1 MIQPIKFYIL
11 IYNLNIATRHT
22 GLPASPETSRY
33 IVNQNGII
41 RSFVASRK
49 KYLFFKRCFDIF
61 FSSLVILLVMSWLI
75 PLVALAIKLDS
86 RGPVF
91 FRQKRIGKNG
101 RSFMCIK
108 FRTMIRNREADER
121 PADEDDERITRTGKI
136 LRRINIDE
144 LPQFLNVFAGHMSV
158 VGPRPHMLADCIRFS
173 FVIHSYQFRSLL
185 RPGITGW
192 AQVNGFHGPTSDYE
206 SISLRYYWDAQYVR
220 KANLWLDLR
229 IVGITIFQM
238 LQNIK
243 TLFFVSSKKESA
255 IAKTKKAGLAE

>member
-1 MIQPIKFYIL
+1 M
-11 IYNLNIATRHT
+11 NIASRHT
-22 GLPASPETSRY
+22 SLQTSPETSWHV
-33 IVNQNGII
+33 ITQNGII

-61 FSSLVILLVMSWLI
+61 FSSLVILLVMSWLV
-75 PLVALAIKLDS
+75 PLLALAIKIDS

-91 FRQKRIGKNG
+91 FRQKRIGRNG

-108 FRTMIRNREADER
+108 FRTMITNREADER
-121 PADEDDERITRTGKI
+121 PAEEDDERITKTGKI

-144 LPQFLNVFAGHMSV
+144 LPQFLNVFIGHMSV

-173 FVIHSYQFRSLL
+173 FVIHSYQFRSLM

-229 IVGITIFQM
+229 IVSTTVFQM
-238 LQNIK
+238 LKNIK
-243 TLFFVSSKKESA
+243 LLFTRRSKKIVA
-255 IAKTKKAGLAE
+255 TQKAELAE